1 MHALRAYVLFQTKYV
16 PVSLSG
22 EIVNTD
28 LTAMAAIVDTAKA
41 ATNTVEVL
49 VSGHPRNEIKISVTG
64 ASRLLEW
71 FS

>member
-1 MHALRAYVLFQTKYV
+1 MRAYVLFQTKSV

-28 LTAMAAIVDTAKA
+28 LTAMAAIADTAKA
-41 ATNTVEVL
+41 ATNTVEAL
-49 VSGHPRNEIKISVTG
+49 VSGHPQDEIKMSITG